1 VVFEERRA
9 KHVAIVLF
17 FLSPPLLSR
26 RPAPLLALFYF
37 SKHQYIYI
45 LATNPLYLHTKYNNA
60 VN

>member
-1 VVFEERRA
+1 
-9 KHVAIVLF
+9 VAIVLF